1 MLGLFDTAPPRKRTT
16 RRKSAA
22 GKRKSPAV
30 KRKSP
35 AGKRKSPARRT
46 RVSDT
51 MAVEAIGAQ
60 VGTPTLM
67 SLATKRRSSKLGAGM
82 PTLVLETKK
91 VASAMGRSPPKR
103 RTSGAKKAKKAC
115 KPGVTASGRKTRRVR
130 VNGRCVAFKGKAH
143 KLALSLGQ

>member
-1 MLGLFDTAPPRKRTT
+1 MLGLFGTTPTRKRTT
-16 RRKSAA
+16 AARRKST
-22 GKRKSPAV
+22 RKSTT
-30 KRKSP
+30 
-35 AGKRKSPARRT
+35 ARRT

-82 PTLVLETKK
+82 PTLVIETKK
-91 VASAMGRSPPKR
+91 VARAMGRSPPKR
-103 RTSGAKKAKKAC
+103 SAIKRRTTKKKSSAKKKAC
-115 KPGVTASGRKTRRVR
+115 KPNVTASGRKTRRVR
-130 VNGRCVAFKGKAH
+130 VDGRCVAFKGKAH